1 MKILLVDDHQI
12 IRDGLRAIL
21 EKRDDMT
28 VTGEA
33 ANGHDAIALVEKLCP
48 DVVIVD
54 VSMPGLKGIDA
65 TRRIT
70 GAHTAVKV
78 IGLSM
83 NLDRRY
89 VLAMLAAG
97 AVGYLLKNAAA
108 EELIRALH
116 AVAAG
121 QTYLSPEISGSVVE
135 GLLRG
140 QGPHEQDPPRAL
152 STREREVLQL
162 LAEGRTS
169 KDIGQH
175 LHIAVATVETH
186 RRQIMDKLHL
196 RSVAELTKY
205 AVREGITSLDR

>member
-1 MKILLVDDHQI
+1 MKILLVDDHKI

-21 EKRDDMT
+21 EKHQDI
-28 VTGEA
+28 VVVGEA
-33 ANGHDAIALVEKLCP
+33 ANGHEAIALVEKLSP
-48 DVVIVD
+48 GVVIID
-54 VSMPGLKGIDA
+54 ITMPELNGIDA

-70 GAHTAVKV
+70 GAHPEIKV

-83 NLDRRY
+83 NLDSRY

-108 EELIRALH
+108 EELVRAVH

-121 QTYLSPEISGSVVE
+121 QTYLCPEVSGVVVE
-135 GLLRG
+135 RMLRG
-140 QGPHEQDPPRAL
+140 EGPAEPVTASLL
-152 STREREVLQL
+152 SPREREVLQL

-169 KDIGQH
+169 KDIGQQ

-186 RRQIMDKLHL
+186 RRQIMSKLNL
-196 RSVAELTKY
+196 RTVAELTKY
-205 AVREGITSLDR
+205 AVREGLTSLDS

>member
-1 MKILLVDDHQI
+1 MKILLVDDHKI

-21 EKRDDMT
+21 DKHQDM
-28 VTGEA
+28 VVVGEA
-33 ANGHDAIALVEKLCP
+33 ANGHEAIALVEQLSP
-48 DVVIVD
+48 GVVIID
-54 VSMPGLKGIDA
+54 VTMPELNGIDA

-70 GAHTAVKV
+70 SAHPEVKV

-108 EELIRALH
+108 EELIRAIH
-116 AVAAG
+116 AVSAG
-121 QTYLSPEISGSVVE
+121 QTYLCPEVSGVVVE
-135 GLLRG
+135 RLLRRDS
-140 QGPHEQDPPRAL
+140 PAEPVTAPVL
-152 STREREVLQL
+152 SPREREVLQL

-169 KDIGQH
+169 KDIGQQ

-186 RRQIMDKLHL
+186 RRQIMGKLNL
-196 RSVAELTKY
+196 RTVAELTKY
-205 AVREGITSLDR
+205 AVREGLTPLES